1 MMLWSLVIIGFRYQY
16 PQATGITSLVPS
28 TRLLLIEE
36 NSMIS
41 LKNETIE
48 CYEHSIEHYE
58 HSIERYERSFVVRLP
73 GKRNVFSTS
82 WLNGGYREDL
92 TAVFNHQVS
101 LDVCEA
107 CQTTEDVKT
116 YLKGV
121 AESLDLDPNTACG
134 LMTCAYMQNTAI
146 APTSYRDLYV
156 CAIVT
161 AGIDENGGRAGD
173 PASYYENNENYEPIG
188 GTINTILIINADL
201 PEYAM
206 GKVLM
211 TATEAKAVA
220 LQQLM
225 ARSIYSHGIATGSG
239 TDMIAIITDPNSKLH
254 ISDAGKHSTL
264 GELIGKSVISA
275 TTEALRLQTG
285 LSPES
290 QMDVLARLSRFSVTE
305 EDLWQIAKELMK
317 KSAINAVSQEIFLN
331 NLHNCV
337 KNPFLVAV
345 TSATL
350 HIIDEVEWG
359 LLPQNEAE
367 KVASFII
374 MEGFGLDKESLGFGP
389 DKASLIENDFGSV
402 EASILQHL
410 TKAISEFVLRDIN
423 C

>member
-1 MMLWSLVIIGFRYQY
+1 
-16 PQATGITSLVPS
+16 
-28 TRLLLIEE
+28 
-36 NSMIS
+36 MIS

-48 CYEHSIEHYE
+48 RYEHSIECYE

-107 CQTTEDVKT
+107 CPTVDDVKT
-116 YLKGV
+116 YLENV
-121 AESLDLDPNTACG
+121 AESLSLDPNTVCS
-134 LMTCAYMQNTAI
+134 LMTCAYMKNTAI
-146 APTSYRDLYV
+146 VPVSYRDLSV

-161 AGIDENGGRAGD
+161 AGIEDNGGRAGD
-173 PASYYENNENYEPIG
+173 PASYYENNENYEPVG
-188 GTINTILIINADL
+188 GTINTILIIDADL

-211 TATEAKAVA
+211 TATEAKTVA

-239 TDMIAIITDPNSKLH
+239 TDMIAIVTDPNSKLH
-254 ISDAGKHSTL
+254 ISDAGKHSKL

-290 QMDVLARLSRFSVTE
+290 QMDVLARLSRFSVTK
-305 EDLWQIAKELMK
+305 EDLWQAAKELMK
-317 KSAINAVSQEIFLN
+317 KSTSNTVSQENFFI
-331 NLHNCV
+331 NLHNCA
-337 KNPFLVAV
+337 KNPFLVAA

-359 LLPQNEAE
+359 LLPENEAE
-367 KVASFII
+367 KAASLII
-374 MEGFGLDKESLGFGP
+374 VEGFGLDKAPLV
-389 DKASLIENDFGSV
+389 ENDFGSV
-402 EASILQHL
+402 QASILQHL
-410 TKAISEFVLRDIN
+410 TKAIFEFVIRDMN

>member
-1 MMLWSLVIIGFRYQY
+1 
-16 PQATGITSLVPS
+16 
-28 TRLLLIEE
+28 
-36 NSMIS
+36 MIS

-48 CYEHSIEHYE
+48 RYEHSIECYE

-107 CQTTEDVKT
+107 CQTTEDIKT

-121 AESLDLDPNTACG
+121 AESLELDPNTVCG

-146 APTSYRDLYV
+146 VPMSYRDLYV

-161 AGIDENGGRAGD
+161 AGIEENGGRAGD
-173 PASYYENNENYEPIG
+173 PASYYENNESYEPVG
-188 GTINTILIINADL
+188 GTINTILLINADL
-201 PEYAM
+201 PEYSV
-206 GKVLM
+206 GKALM
-211 TATEAKAVA
+211 TATEAKSVA

-225 ARSIYSHGIATGSG
+225 ARSIYSQGIATGSG

-254 ISDAGKHSTL
+254 ISDAGKHSKL
-264 GELIGKSVISA
+264 GELIGKTVISA

-290 QMDVLARLSRFSVTE
+290 QMDVLVRLSRFSITE
-305 EDLWQIAKELMK
+305 KELWQAAKEIMNESTINVVSK
-317 KSAINAVSQEIFLN
+317 KPFFNDLC
-331 NLHNCV
+331 NCA

-345 TSATL
+345 TSAIL
-350 HIIDEVEWG
+350 NIIDEVEWG
-359 LLPQNEAE
+359 LLPENEA
-367 KVASFII
+367 KKAACLMIV
-374 MEGFGLDKESLGFGP
+374 EGFGLDK
-389 DKASLIENDFGSV
+389 ASLVEHNSESV
-402 EASILQHL
+402 KASILQHL
-410 TKAISEFVLRDIN
+410 TKAISEFVIRDMN

>member
-1 MMLWSLVIIGFRYQY
+1 
-16 PQATGITSLVPS
+16 
-28 TRLLLIEE
+28 
-36 NSMIS
+36 MIS

-48 CYEHSIEHYE
+48 LYEHSIDSYE

-101 LDVCEA
+101 LDTCEE
-107 CQTTEDVKT
+107 CQTTEDIKT
-116 YLKGV
+116 YLKGI
-121 AESLDLDPNTACG
+121 AESLDLDPKTVCG

-146 APTSYRDLYV
+146 APVSYRDLYV

-173 PASYYENNENYEPIG
+173 PASYYENNENYEPVG
-188 GTINTILIINADL
+188 GTINTILLINADL
-201 PEYAM
+201 PEYSM
-206 GKVLM
+206 GKVIM

-254 ISDAGKHSTL
+254 ISDAGKHSKL

-305 EDLWQIAKELMK
+305 EDMWQVAKEFMK
-317 KSAINAVSQEIFLN
+317 KSKIDEVSQESFFN
-331 NLHNCV
+331 NLNSCA
-337 KNPFLVAV
+337 KNPYLVSV
-345 TSATL
+345 TSAVL
-350 HIIDEVEWG
+350 HIIDEIEWG
-359 LLPQNEAE
+359 LLPENEAE
-367 KVASFII
+367 KAASLMIV
-374 MEGFGLDKESLGFGP
+374 EGFGLDKAF
-389 DKASLIENDFGSV
+389 LIENDFGSV
-402 EASILQHL
+402 QASILQLL
-410 TKAISEFVLRDIN
+410 TKAISELVLREMN